1 MINIDFSNIDYSL
14 YIEAVVRAIALY
26 FVILISLRA
35 LGKKDLG
42 KLSLADFV
50 LVLLVSKAL
59 DNDAGLGP
67 GIAMVVSLAIINHIM
82 DWAFFKSKKLKKIA
96 VGEPVILIENG
107 KIKPKALEEEM
118 LTMDDLMEGI
128 RRCGLDKISQ
138 VRWAILETNGEIS
151 ILRADKDK

>member
-1 MINIDFSNIDYSL
+1 MNIDFSDIDYGL
-14 YIEAVVRAIALY
+14 YVEAVVRAIALY
-26 FVILISLRA
+26 FVILISLRV

-67 GIAMVVSLAIINHIM
+67 GIAMVVSLAIINHFM
-82 DWAFFKSKKLKKIA
+82 DWAFFKSKRLKKIA

-107 KIKPKALEEEM
+107 KVKAKVLEDEM
-118 LTMDDLMEGI
+118 LTIDDLMEGI
-128 RRCGLDKISQ
+128 RRCGLEKISQ
-138 VRWAILETNGEIS
+138 VRFAILETNGEIS
-151 ILRADKDK
+151 VLRVDKDK

>member
-1 MINIDFSNIDYSL
+1 MEIDFSNINYGV
-14 YIEAVVRAIALY
+14 YAEAVIRAIALY

-82 DWAFFKSKKLKKIA
+82 DWAFFKSKRLKKIA
-96 VGEPVILIENG
+96 VGEPVILVHNG
-107 KIKPKALEEEM
+107 KVHPNALKEEM
-118 LTMDDLMEGI
+118 LTMDELMEGI
-128 RRCGLDKISQ
+128 RKKDIENIADVK
-138 VRWAILETNGEIS
+138 WAILETNGEIS
-151 ILRADKDK
+151 VISKDKK